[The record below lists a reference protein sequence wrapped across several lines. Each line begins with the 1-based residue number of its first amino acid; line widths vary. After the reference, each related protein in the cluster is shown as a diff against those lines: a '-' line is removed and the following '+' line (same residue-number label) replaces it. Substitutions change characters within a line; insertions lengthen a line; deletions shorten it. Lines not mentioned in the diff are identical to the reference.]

1 MNPSDI
7 QQLTAGTSRTTEGAG
22 LPILNRGLRPVVF
35 LFVVVAL
42 VNVLVIALGVGA
54 LRQSRIH
61 YRERVE
67 TLTQNLAQLLEQ
79 NIAAKARVIDDALV
93 RVVQELEHQS
103 AGGGIDAETMNRF
116 LRIQVSQLPEVA
128 AIRVTNARGEALWG
142 KDVRSDE
149 PINCAD
155 RDFFQTHRESGQR
168 RLIVTAPILG
178 RASKRWIV
186 AFTRAYFGREGGFA
200 GIVSASVPVESFA
213 AILSIPDLGASGT
226 AVLRYTDQGL
236 IARFPPLD
244 GPVGQPGN
252 KQVSPDFQA
261 ALASGQSETMF
272 HSAATPDGV
281 ERTYALH
288 RVPGLPFT
296 ISIGLGYREY
306 MSPWWAEVTR
316 ASWLLLGFLSATLGS
331 AWWGSRQWK
340 RRFALQ
346 ERLAEESVRRHVLID
361 NSRDGISIHDQ
372 NHRVID
378 ANKRFA
384 EMLGYTREEVLK
396 LHTWD
401 FEAEMDEARIRA
413 DFSNLADV
421 GRTFESRHR
430 RQDGSVYDVEIS
442 ASGVELGGQGVVIA
456 VCRDI
461 SDRKALQR
469 RLYEQ
474 IHFAESIIELMV
486 DGVAVC
492 HAIPDPPYVRFTVWN
507 RAMQVLTGYGMDD
520 INRLGWY
527 QSVYSDPEVQERA
540 RQRME
545 RMREGDDLDHE
556 PWVITRKNGQH
567 RTVEISTVILDRADA
582 RIPVLAVMQDVT
594 EKKHLLEELNRHR
607 QRLEELVDQR
617 TRQLARAKEAA
628 EAANIA
634 KSAFLANMSHEI
646 RTPLNAITGMAY
658 LIRRSG
664 VTPQQAERLDNIDT
678 AGHHLLEIINTVL
691 DLSKI
696 EAGKFDIEESDVDIQ
711 AIAADVVSMVQSRA
725 QAKPLEL
732 LVDVQAFPR
741 PLLGDSTRIQQGWLN
756 YAANAI
762 KFTATGTIT
771 LGARVIEE
779 SGDNLLIRFEVRDTG
794 IGIAPE
800 AVPRLFSLFEQADNS
815 STRKYGGTGLGL
827 AITKRLAELMGGT
840 AGVDTQLG
848 LGSTFWFTA
857 RLKKATAAVQSP
869 ASATMNAVEA
879 RLIERY
885 PGRRILLVE
894 DDPINLE
901 VTQSLLEEI
910 GQVVDPAENGAAAV
924 HLAGDKDY
932 DLILMDMQMPRMD
945 GLEATRRIRRL
956 PRGADVPILA
966 MTANAF
972 AEDRRNCLEAGM
984 NDFIAK
990 PVNPDA
996 LFATLL
1002 KWLSQRDGN

>member
-1 MNPSDI
+1 M
-7 QQLTAGTSRTTEGAG
+7 A
-22 LPILNRGLRPVVF
+22 VF
-35 LFVVVAL
+35 VAVAL
-42 VNVLVIALGVGA
+42 VNVLVIGFGVGT
-54 LRQSRIH
+54 LLQSRTH

-79 NIAAKARVIDDALV
+79 NVVAKARVIDDALV

-103 AGGGIDAETMNRF
+103 AAGEIDAEAMNRF
-116 LRIQVSQLPEVA
+116 LRIQVSQLSEVD
-128 AIRVTNARGEALWG
+128 AIRVSNAKGEVLWG
-142 KDVRSDE
+142 KGLRPEV
-149 PINCAD
+149 PISCAD
-155 RDFFQTHRESGQR
+155 RDFFQAHRDSGER

-252 KQVSPDFQA
+252 KQVSPEFQA
-261 ALASGQSETMF
+261 ALASGQPETMF
-272 HSAATPDGV
+272 HSAATPDSV

-296 ISIGLGYREY
+296 IAVGLGYAEY
-306 MSPWWAEVTR
+306 MAPWWAEVTWV
-316 ASWLLLGFLSATLGS
+316 SWLLLGFLLATLGS
-331 AWWGSRQWK
+331 VWWAGRQWK
-340 RRFALQ
+340 HQFTLQ
-346 ERLAEESVRRHVLID
+346 EQLAEEAVRRHVLID
-361 NSRDGISIHDQ
+361 NSRDGIAIHDQ
-372 NHRVID
+372 SHRVID
-378 ANKRFA
+378 ANRRFA
-384 EMLGYTREEVLK
+384 EMLGYTRDEVLK

-413 DFSNLADV
+413 DFSNLANV
-421 GRTFESRHR
+421 SRTFESRHR

-492 HAIPDPPYVRFTVWN
+492 HAVPDPPYVRFTVWN
-507 RAMQVLTGYGMDD
+507 RALQRLTGYGMED

-527 QSVYSDPEVQERA
+527 QSVYSDPEVQEQA

-545 RMREGDDLDHE
+545 RMRQGDDLDHE
-556 PWVITRKNGQH
+556 EWVITRKDGQG
-567 RTVEISTVILDRADA
+567 RTVEISTVILDQAYA
-582 RIPVLAVMQDVT
+582 GVSVLAVMQDVT
-594 EKKHLLEELNRHR
+594 EKKRLLEELSRHH

-646 RTPLNAITGMAY
+646 RTPLNAIIGMAY

-664 VTPQQAERLDNIDT
+664 VTPQQAERLSNIDT
-678 AGHHLLEIINTVL
+678 AGHHLLEIINAIL

-711 AIAADVVSMVQSRA
+711 AIAANVVSMVRPRVQG
-725 QAKPLEL
+725 KPLEL
-732 LVDVQAFPR
+732 LVDIPTFPR

-762 KFTATGTIT
+762 KFTPAGTIT
-771 LGARVIEE
+771 LGARAIEE
-779 SGDNLLIRFEVRDTG
+779 SGDSLLIRFEVRDTG

-800 AVPRLFSLFEQADNS
+800 AVARLFSLFEQADNS

-840 AGVDTQLG
+840 AGVDTRLG
-848 LGSTFWFTA
+848 QGSTFWFTA
-857 RLKKATAAVQSP
+857 RLKQASAAVQSP
-869 ASATMNAVEA
+869 AFAAMNAVEA
-879 RLIERY
+879 RLIEEY

-894 DDPINLE
+894 DDPVNLE

-910 GQVVDPAENGAAAV
+910 GQLVDSAEDGVAAV
-924 HLAGDKDY
+924 RLVGDKDY
-932 DLILMDMQMPRMD
+932 DLILMDIQMPRMD

-956 PRGADVPILA
+956 PRGGEVPILA

-972 AEDRRNCLEAGM
+972 DEDRRICLQAGM

-1002 KWLSQRDGN
+1002 KWLSKRPGN